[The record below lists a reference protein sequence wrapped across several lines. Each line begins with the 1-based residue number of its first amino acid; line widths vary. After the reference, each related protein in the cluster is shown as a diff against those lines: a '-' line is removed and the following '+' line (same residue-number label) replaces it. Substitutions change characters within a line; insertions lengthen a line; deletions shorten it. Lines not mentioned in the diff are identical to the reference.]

1 MPSRVQ
7 WWVKLEIESKIY
19 VHTTHTSLALGQKD
33 KFYQQN
39 PIDFLET
46 ILKKDMSSVLKNQQ
60 YVSNMN
66 ILF

>member
-1 MPSRVQ
+1 MYQYELADP
-7 WWVKLEIESKIY
+7 

-46 ILKKDMSSVLKNQQ
+46 ILKKDMSSVPKNQQ
-60 YVSNMN
+60 YVPNMN
-66 ILF
+66 ILFYKRLYIMG